1 MNEKLENFDLE
12 KIIDVIKKRRLLSRY
27 ATMIFCLFL
36 SSIIFNVLTLPSN
49 IVTGGVNGLAV
60 IFNYITGLKPSMIIF
75 IISIILLVLSYI
87 YLGFERTSGTIV
99 ATIVYPIFVQLTS
112 GIGNYISI
120 ETNDLLVISVFLG
133 VILGIL
139 NGFICKTGF
148 SGGGL
153 PAISQILH
161 KKFKIA
167 VGRCTFFVNGIVV
180 LLGASIFG
188 WTMVLYSII
197 VLYISGLMMDKVVLG
212 VSANKAFYIITS
224 KNKKVEDFV
233 VKVMHHT
240 VTEFPVK
247 GGFLEKR
254 KTCFLSVI
262 PTNEYFRFKEGIE
275 AIDEDA
281 FFVVCDAYQVEGGK

>member
-1 MNEKLENFDLE
+1 
-12 KIIDVIKKRRLLSRY
+12 
-27 ATMIFCLFL
+27 
-36 SSIIFNVLTLPSN
+36 
-49 IVTGGVNGLAV
+49 
-60 IFNYITGLKPSMIIF
+60 
-75 IISIILLVLSYI
+75 
-87 YLGFERTSGTIV
+87 
-99 ATIVYPIFVQLTS
+99 
-112 GIGNYISI
+112 
-120 ETNDLLVISVFLG
+120 
-133 VILGIL
+133 
-139 NGFICKTGF
+139 
-148 SGGGL
+148 
-153 PAISQILH
+153 
-161 KKFKIA
+161 
-167 VGRCTFFVNGIVV
+167 
-180 LLGASIFG
+180 
-188 WTMVLYSII
+188 
-197 VLYISGLMMDKVVLG
+197 MDKVVLG

>member
-1 MNEKLENFDLE
+1 MLL
-12 KIIDVIKKRRLLSRY
+12 KKEGYYLDMLLW
-27 ATMIFCLFL
+27 
-36 SSIIFNVLTLPSN
+36 SSIVFNLLTLPSN

-167 VGRCTFFVNGIVV
+167 VGRCTFFVNGI
-180 LLGASIFG
+180 GFIF
-188 WTMVLYSII
+188 YNSFI
-197 VLYISGLMMDKVVLG
+197 Y
-212 VSANKAFYIITS
+212 
-224 KNKKVEDFV
+224 
-233 VKVMHHT
+233 
-240 VTEFPVK
+240 
-247 GGFLEKR
+247 
-254 KTCFLSVI
+254 
-262 PTNEYFRFKEGIE
+262 
-275 AIDEDA
+275 
-281 FFVVCDAYQVEGGK
+281 